1 MELIAAA
8 YTATSYLNEH
18 EEQAT
23 DYERE
28 AQQKQVQRH
37 YIVIKIERSD
47 DIFLKKFLL
56 YFALLDV

>member
-28 AQQKQVQRH
+28 
-37 YIVIKIERSD
+37 